1 MANLLLGTELHDLIA
16 QGSLLQ
22 GAILDEALRA
32 NRIKIDEFDPDSLRE
47 LCNIACRRK
56 MHVSGGKRIA
66 NSASFGY
73 FVTLGLKK
81 KWLAKNILRA
91 MTRSLVDEGIR
102 KFRRGRR
109 PAAA

>member
-1 MANLLLGTELHDLIA
+1 MANLLLGTELHDLIV
-16 QGSLLQ
+16 QGSLVQ
-22 GAILDEALRA
+22 RAILDEALRA
-32 NRIKIDEFDPDSLRE
+32 NTIKIDEFDPGSLRE
-47 LCNIACRRK
+47 LCDMACRRK
-56 MHVSGGKRIA
+56 VHVSVGKRIA

-81 KWLAKNILRA
+81 KWLVKNILRA
-91 MTRSLVDEGIR
+91 MTRSLVNEGIR